1 MLNYIKSEC
10 YRVMHSRSTYVMTG
24 IMAVLPVLF
33 HIILYVTGVAS
44 STTQDF
50 PYDITSFSFSFLA
63 GSPMLFTYAGLI
75 VAAVLYEEEHKNGN
89 MKNAVAFGISR
100 EKLFLGKCM
109 TAVLTATVIMALVLT
124 AYIGSAWF
132 LLEHTGPTSL
142 KIISMILGI
151 ALLAYFKNEVMAAML
166 WAVIVYVI
174 PRVLLLAGMVL
185 LGQWGIEF
193 LWDFAQLLPANLFQF
208 GAKVNMSHCEVLWK
222 TSQGMT
228 KCVIVGIV
236 GTVLA
241 IVAGIVMLRKKE
253 V

>member
-100 EKLFLGKCM
+100 EKLFLGKCI

-142 KIISMILGI
+142 KIILTEIPAVYGTVVASMILGI
-151 ALLAYFKNEVMAAML
+151 ALLAYFKNE
-166 WAVIVYVI
+166 
-174 PRVLLLAGMVL
+174 VL

>member
-1 MLNYIKSEC
+1 M
-10 YRVMHSRSTYVMTG
+10 
-24 IMAVLPVLF
+24 
-33 HIILYVTGVAS
+33 
-44 STTQDF
+44 
-50 PYDITSFSFSFLA
+50 
-63 GSPMLFTYAGLI
+63 
-75 VAAVLYEEEHKNGN
+75 
-89 MKNAVAFGISR
+89 
-100 EKLFLGKCM
+100 
-109 TAVLTATVIMALVLT
+109 
-124 AYIGSAWF
+124 
-132 LLEHTGPTSL
+132 LEHTGPTSL
-142 KIISMILGI
+142 KIILTEIPAVYGTAVASMILGI

-166 WAVIVYVI
+166 WAVIVYAI
-174 PRVLLLAGMVL
+174 PRVLLMAGMVL